1 MEHCIYLTMFA
12 QPFLCIT
19 PVTIGRFTHVNN
31 EGVRRDLSFFL
42 AAAAR
47 HAIRYCKLFHW
58 RTWCFRC
65 HVCCSACTRRLNNGV
80 VDSDRHSRVLRKDDK
95 NTEPE
100 CLVVFFCTRQLGVWD
115 SPAHSVSQLTP
126 FSSRDWLL
134 QAGIQFSSVRQL
146 SFLEHR
152 IAKPLYVQCLLTCYF
167 CC

>member
-1 MEHCIYLTMFA
+1 MEHCIHLTMLT
-12 QPFLCIT
+12 QPFLRIT
-19 PVTIGRFTHVNN
+19 PGTIGRFTQVNN
-31 EGVRRDLSFFL
+31 EGVRRDLSFL

-47 HAIRYCKLFHW
+47 HVIRYCKLFHW
-58 RTWCFRC
+58 RPWCFAATSAAL
-65 HVCCSACTRRLNNGV
+65 HVLVGWIMELSTVTDIRESFARTA
-80 VDSDRHSRVLRKDDK
+80 K

-126 FSSRDWLL
+126 FSSRDWLR
-134 QAGIQFSSVRQL
+134 QAAIQFSSVRQL
-146 SFLEHR
+146 SSLEHR